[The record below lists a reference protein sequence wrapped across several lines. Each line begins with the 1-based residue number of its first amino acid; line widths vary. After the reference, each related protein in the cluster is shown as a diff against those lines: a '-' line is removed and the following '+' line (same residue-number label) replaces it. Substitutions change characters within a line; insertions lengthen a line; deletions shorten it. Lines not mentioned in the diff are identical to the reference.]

1 MADFTNL
8 IPGALLCFEINPIML
23 NKNNEEIIAFSLFYE
38 GGGI

>member
-8 IPGALLCFEINPIML
+8 IPGVLLGFEINPIML
-23 NKNNEEIIAFSLFYE
+23 NKNNEEIIAFFLFYE